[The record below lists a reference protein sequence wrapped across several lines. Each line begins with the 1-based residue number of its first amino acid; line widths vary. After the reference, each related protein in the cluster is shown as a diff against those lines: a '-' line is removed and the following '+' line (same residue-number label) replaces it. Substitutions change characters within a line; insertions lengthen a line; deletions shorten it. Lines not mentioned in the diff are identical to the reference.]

1 MASDDAEEEYDEEA
15 GEDGSDRWDIRL
27 IPGNYV
33 LRNLRLFLYDTLR
46 SGAFVFFLI

>member
-27 IPGNYV
+27 IPGIHMDYATHV
-33 LRNLRLFLYDTLR
+33 Y
-46 SGAFVFFLI
+46 FF